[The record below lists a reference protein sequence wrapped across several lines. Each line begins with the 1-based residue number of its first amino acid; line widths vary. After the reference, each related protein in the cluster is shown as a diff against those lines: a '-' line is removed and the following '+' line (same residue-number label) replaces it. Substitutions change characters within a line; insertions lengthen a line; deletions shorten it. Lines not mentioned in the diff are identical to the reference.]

1 MTHAWI
7 NSLSQILV
15 NEDIWLSVVSKLLI
29 VSLATI
35 VARKKYVREEK

>member
-29 VSLATI
+29 VSLAI
-35 VARKKYVREEK
+35 IIARKKYVREER

>member
-15 NEDIWLSVVSKLLI
+15 NEDIWLSVISKLLI
-29 VSLATI
+29 VNLAI
-35 VARKKYVREEK
+35 IIARKKYVREEK